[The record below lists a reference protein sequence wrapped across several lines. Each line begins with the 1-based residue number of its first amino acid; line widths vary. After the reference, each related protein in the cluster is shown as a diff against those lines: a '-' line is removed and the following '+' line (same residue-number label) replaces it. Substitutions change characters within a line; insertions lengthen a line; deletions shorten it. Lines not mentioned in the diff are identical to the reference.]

1 MSGKMKLLIV
11 AIVLIL
17 GGGLA
22 MAFGDTRGEEPQLE
36 CAPEGEATSGFVDH
50 DKDDCPISIESWNEY
65 SEWRSQPQPVKIAGL
80 FAGVVG
86 VGLGVGVGVTAIV
99 QKSRKRIE

>member
-36 CAPEGEATSGFVDH
+36 CIPEGEPSSGFVDH
-50 DKDDCPISIESWNEY
+50 DQGGCPVSVESWNEY
-65 SEWRSQPQPVKIAGL
+65 SEWRTQPQPVKIAGL

-86 VGLGVGVGVTAIV
+86 VGLAVGVGVTAVV